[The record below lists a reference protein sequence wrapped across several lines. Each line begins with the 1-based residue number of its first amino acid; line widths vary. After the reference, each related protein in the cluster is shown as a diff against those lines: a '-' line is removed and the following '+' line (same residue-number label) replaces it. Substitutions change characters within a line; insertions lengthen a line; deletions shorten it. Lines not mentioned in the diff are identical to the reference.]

1 VTGTYETFEVV
12 EISERHGFA
21 RVRSER
27 SGDTFHTALVP
38 EGHAERL
45 RVGDRIKGMARGQ
58 NVGRVS
64 WVARAPPP
72 PEAVNRALVVL
83 ADLARFGLQ
92 LPMSAEQLADAED
105 RAGQAVGLTAAIRGK
120 LPVFFDEHE
129 EADASLLDR
138 FEAAMKPHVPGFQVK
153 PVAREAK
160 VIVEPGALAVPLGPI
175 SDPLAMFEPLLQH
188 ANERLE
194 SARAKVRWVPIRRN
208 WMLGSPAMVR
218 VLETHGLVQPRTIH

>member
-1 VTGTYETFEVV
+1 MIGSYEMFVVV
-12 EISERHGFA
+12 EINERHGFA

-27 SGDTFHTALVP
+27 TGDMFHTELVP
-38 EGHAERL
+38 EGHTDRL

-64 WVARAPPP
+64 WVARAPPS
-72 PEAVNRALVVL
+72 PEAVSRANLVL
-83 ADLARFGLQ
+83 ADLARFGFQ

-105 RAGQAVGLTAAIRGK
+105 RAGQAAGLTAVIHGK
-120 LPVFFDEHE
+120 LPVFFDEAE
-129 EADASLLDR
+129 AADASLLER
-138 FEAAMKPHVPGFQVK
+138 FEAAMAPHVPGFRVK
-153 PVAREAK
+153 PVAKEAK
-160 VIVEPGALAVPLGPI
+160 VVVEPDARMVHLGPI
-175 SDPLAMFEPLLQH
+175 SDPLAMFDPLLQH

-194 SARAKVRWVPIRRN
+194 TAKAKVRWVPIRRN